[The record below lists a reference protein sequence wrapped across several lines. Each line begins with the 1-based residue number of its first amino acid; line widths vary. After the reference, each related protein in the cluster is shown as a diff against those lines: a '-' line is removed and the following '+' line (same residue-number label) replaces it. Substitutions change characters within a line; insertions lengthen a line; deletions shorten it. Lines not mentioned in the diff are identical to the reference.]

1 MNFIGK
7 GRAAIE
13 LLVDAGSFQENIVGA
28 ASFDPA
34 YAQPAVVGT
43 AQLDGRPATVIANDA
58 RKSNPRFKV
67 VYSGVIGLEEA
78 YKMAEAVYAS
88 IEADRARPPAEKR
101 PILLVVDT
109 PGNAPGKLEEIIG
122 MNKATVAYQLALSEA
137 RKAGHPS
144 AALVVGRGISGA
156 FLCHGLHAGSV
167 FSLSERYGT
176 MVHVMPLT
184 SIARITKIPLEE
196 LQRHVVDNPVFASGP
211 AFVHKLGGINEIVD
225 DMAQARPMIIQ
236 AIAAQRAAFPRGEEH
251 GFGPVGRM
259 RLGIERGGRPAIGA
273 VLRRMRLEAQDALQ
287 ALGLAVSIPAAGPGP
302 GA

>member
-7 GRAAIE
+7 GRDAIA
-13 LLVDAGSFQENIVGA
+13 LLADEGSFQENIVGA
-28 ASFDPA
+28 ESFDPE
-34 YAQPAVVGT
+34 YAPPAVVGT
-43 AQLDGRPATVIANDA
+43 ARLDGQPATVIANDA
-58 RKSNPRFKV
+58 RKINPRFKV
-67 VYSGVIGLEEA
+67 VYSGVIGMEEA
-78 YKMAEAVYAS
+78 YKMAEAVYAT
-88 IEADRARPPAEKR
+88 IAADRARPAAEKR

-122 MNKATVAYQLALSEA
+122 MNKATVSYQLALSEA

-236 AIAAQRAAFPRGEEH
+236 SIAAQRAAFPRGEEH

-259 RLGIERGGRPAIGA
+259 RLGIERGGRPASGA
-273 VLRRMRLEAQDALQ
+273 VLRRMRRDTQDALA
-287 ALGLAVSIPAAGPGP
+287 ALGIPIQLPVPAGIA